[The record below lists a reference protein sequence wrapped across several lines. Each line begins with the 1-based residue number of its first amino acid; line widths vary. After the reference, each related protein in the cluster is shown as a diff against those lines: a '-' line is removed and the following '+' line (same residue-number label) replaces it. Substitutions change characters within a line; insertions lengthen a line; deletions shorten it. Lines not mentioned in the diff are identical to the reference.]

1 MKEIIKQQSAKYVGE
16 ASLDDLQT
24 ILVKKD
30 ALDPDDIE
38 KHRYLELLA
47 RQHREVTRA
56 LAQKNSEKTFEAL
69 NLLEESA
76 ALAFDVNVLKEVRAL
91 QGVCS
96 TYFSE
101 WTLGIKKYKAY
112 VSLSFLLF
120 SMT

>member
-1 MKEIIKQQSAKYVGE
+1 
-16 ASLDDLQT
+16 
-24 ILVKKD
+24 
-30 ALDPDDIE
+30 
-38 KHRYLELLA
+38 
-47 RQHREVTRA
+47 

-112 VSLSFLLF
+112 VRFSNSKLF
-120 SMT
+120 SMTLLVRCNLQMTRNFR